1 MAASS
6 CAVLYVHT
14 VLLVSRNELV
24 PFLLT
29 PTPFL
34 ATLWLYSFYCH
45 CSGPFLFI
53 KAVSH
58 YVALAGLE
66 LTDPL
71 ASASSVLGLKV
82 YATTSGLCG
91 ELFLMTRESPLN
103 RS

>member
-1 MAASS
+1 MFG
-6 CAVLYVHT
+6 LPP
-14 VLLVSRNELV
+14 LV

-45 CSGPFLFI
+45 CSGLFLFM

-71 ASASSVLGLKV
+71 ALTMVD
-82 YATTSGLCG
+82 
-91 ELFLMTRESPLN
+91 LFLQ
-103 RS
+103 